1 MNLVARNTK
10 EIIAQQGIKQKV
22 VAEKAGYTARQF
34 SNMLHGRKIIDWRD
48 VLRICDALNVRPND
62 LYGITTPTD
71 EKDV

>member
-22 VAEKAGYTARQF
+22 VAEKAGYTASQF

-48 VLRICDALNVRPND
+48 VLRICDALNVLPND
-62 LYGITTPTD
+62 LYGITTPTN